1 MAGLL
6 YKDFAAVK
14 GKLYVIA
21 GVAILL
27 FYIILRFAMPN
38 ELGDIFLVTGLVNIT
53 TCAFFVI
60 LFILEIKLLETDEG
74 RKQKNYFL
82 SLPVTKKQYVAS
94 KYIFIL
100 IAFYAVLSLGLLL
113 SYICNIDCQS
123 EDMLKLLSGY
133 SGLLPMLVCAFLVVP
148 AIELP
153 FFIIWGSQ
161 RGKQIKTGLVM
172 GIFFVI
178 VVYLLFGDLTILD
191 KISVMQIMEY
201 LEKHP
206 DTTMILQVVT
216 PYVSFLLYY
225 LSYRISYAAF
235 ARREREDD

>member
-6 YKDFAAVK
+6 YKDFASVK
-14 GKLYVIA
+14 GKLYVIL

-27 FYIILRFAMPN
+27 CYGILRFALPN
-38 ELGDIFLVTGLVNIT
+38 ELGDLLLVTGMVNIT
-53 TCAFFVI
+53 LWSFFVI
-60 LFILEIKLLETDEG
+60 VFVMEIKLLETDEG

-100 IAFYAVLSLGLLL
+100 IAFYAVLSFGLLL
-113 SYICNIDCQS
+113 SFICNIDCQS

-133 SGLLPMLVCAFLVVP
+133 SGLLPMLTCMLLIVP
-148 AIELP
+148 AIEMP
-153 FFIIWGSQ
+153 FFIIWGSK
-161 RGKQIKTGLVM
+161 RGKQIKVGLVM
-172 GIFFVI
+172 GIFFAL

-206 DTTMILQVVT
+206 DTMMILNVVT

>member
-6 YKDFAAVK
+6 YKDFATVK

-21 GVAILL
+21 GLVILL
-27 FYIILRFAMPN
+27 FYSIIRFVMPN
-38 ELGDIFLVTGLVNIT
+38 EFGDILLVTGLVNIT
-53 TCAFFVI
+53 ILAFGI
-60 LFILEIKLLETDEG
+60 IIYQLEISILESDEG

-100 IAFYAVLSLGLLL
+100 IAFYGVLSLGLLL
-113 SYICNIDCQS
+113 SFICNIDCQS

-133 SGLLPMLVCAFLVVP
+133 SGLLPVLACVLLVVP
-148 AIELP
+148 AIEMP
-153 FFIIWGSQ
+153 FFIIWGSK
-161 RGKQIKTGLVM
+161 RGKQIKVGLVM
-172 GIFFVI
+172 GIFFAI

-191 KISVMQIMEY
+191 KISVMQIIEY
-201 LEKHP
+201 LKEHP
-206 DTTMILQVVT
+206 DMTMILNVVT

-225 LSYRISYAAF
+225 LSYRISYALF